1 MDPRFLAHNYH
12 LVDPAQFD
20 MLDPHLLQLK
30 KQVYVFR
37 SSLIDHLPTETPG
50 IYLLSGG
57 RQIGKTTLLKQ
68 WMLQLLR
75 ENIDPEA
82 IAFLSGELI
91 DDHHMLLHLLQQ
103 QLNSMPKR
111 LLKYL
116 ILDEVSYIK
125 DWDKGIK
132 FAADSGL
139 LEDTILVVTGSD
151 IIFIQEARSRFPG
164 RRGKASV
171 QDFHLFPLSFRE
183 FVQLKKP
190 KGLPGIEDLYSEF
203 RQYLIHGGYMTAIN
217 DYAKE
222 GKILESTLITY
233 SDWIRGDILKRGKHE
248 TYLREILRGI
258 IKRYGSQIT
267 WNALSKDLSIDH
279 PNTVA
284 DYVQLLES
292 MDAVY
297 IQSALA
303 EDQLVG
309 APKKAKKLMF
319 TDPFIYHAV
328 FYWLR
333 PVQKPY
339 ENQIVPA
346 IDDPEIVSTLVEA
359 CVTSHYRR
367 FYPTFYIKGDG
378 EVDIAYVKEERFWPV
393 EVKWTQQL
401 QKSELKQLA
410 KYSNGIVLTKKKERD
425 FLDSFSTIPVPLA
438 LYNLIGSSTELF
450 FE

>member
-12 LVDPAQFD
+12 LENPAQFD
-20 MLDPHLLQLK
+20 ALDPHLLQLK

-37 SSLIDHLPTETPG
+37 SSLIDRLPTKISG

-75 ENIDPEA
+75 QNIDPQA

-103 QLNSMPKR
+103 QVTNMGKNK
-111 LLKYL
+111 LKYL

-125 DWDKGIK
+125 GWDKGIK
-132 FAADSGL
+132 FAVDSGL
-139 LEDTILVVTGSD
+139 LEEVILILTGSD

-183 FVQLKKP
+183 FVRLKKP
-190 KGLPGIEDLYSEF
+190 DSTPEIDDLYSEF
-203 RQYLIHGGYMTAIN
+203 GQYLIHGGYMTAIN

-233 SDWIRGDILKRGKHE
+233 SDWIRGDILKRSKNE
-248 TYLREILRGI
+248 NYLREILRGI

-267 WNALSKDLSIDH
+267 WNTLSKDLSIDH

-284 DYVQLLES
+284 EYMQLLES

-303 EDQLVG
+303 ENQLMG

-328 FYWLR
+328 SYWLKS
-333 PVQKPY
+333 VQKPY
-339 ENQIVPA
+339 ENQIIPA
-346 IDDPEIVSTLVEA
+346 IDNPEIVSTLVEA

-367 FYPTFYIKGDG
+367 FYPTFYIKGEG
-378 EVDIAYVKEERFWPV
+378 EVDIAYIKGERFWPV

-401 QKSELKQLA
+401 HKSDLKQLA
-410 KYSNGIVLTKKKERD
+410 KYPNGIVLTKKKERD
-425 FLDSFSTIPVPLA
+425 FLDTFSTIPLPLA
-438 LYNLIGSSTELF
+438 LYNLEESVSR
-450 FE
+450 